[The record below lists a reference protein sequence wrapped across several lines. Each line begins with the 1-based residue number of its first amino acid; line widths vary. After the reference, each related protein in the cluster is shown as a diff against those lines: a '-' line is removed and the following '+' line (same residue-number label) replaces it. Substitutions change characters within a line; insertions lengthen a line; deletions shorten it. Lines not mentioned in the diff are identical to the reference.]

1 MVSPNVG
8 NFDSVVLATQTFNDF
23 VIPHWPPLYPLF
35 IRTIN
40 FLTASVLW
48 LFGGTAPGFVEP
60 TFNWI
65 TLKFILLIQHGLAI
79 VAAAYAASQFR
90 LSLIGSR
97 CVAAVLYLNPFM
109 LICIHSLFSP
119 LGQGPQAFCGLTLA
133 SCPLQAGFDW
143 RMVPTCA

>member
-1 MVSPNVG
+1 MSPNVG

-79 VAAAYAASQFR
+79 VAAAWKGLSGR
-90 LSLIGSR
+90 LLRLGR
-97 CVAAVLYLNPFM
+97 DHQACLP
-109 LICIHSLFSP
+109 IHPRL
-119 LGQGPQAFCGLTLA
+119 
-133 SCPLQAGFDW
+133 
-143 RMVPTCA
+143 